1 MSTSSPPSYSG
12 FISNFSTTSPPSGSL
27 YDLISTIGTVDVTGS
42 NTPDYT
48 CSYFHIGNNLI
59 QFTNIGSTGAS
70 SIPNLN
76 SNNGHTIA
84 FGKPFSSNPYCV
96 IACPTSGSQQSSTVM
111 VNNSSTEATSFGV
124 YISGPT
130 NTQVGLSYIAIGPYT
145 NS

>member
-27 YDLISTIGTVDVTGS
+27 YDLISTIGTVGVTAS
-42 NTPDYT
+42 PAYT

-70 SIPNLN
+70 GIPNLN

-84 FGKPFSSNPYCV
+84 FGKPFSSKPYCV
-96 IACPTSGSQQSSTVM
+96 IACPSSGSQQSPTVM
-111 VNNSSTEATSFGV
+111 VNTSTTGATSFGV
-124 YISGPT
+124 FINGSG
-130 NTQVGLSYIAIGPYT
+130 QVGLSYIAIGPYT
-145 NS
+145 NQQTT